1 MHTLLKDKR
10 VIFFLVFP
18 GLIVFLYAVFLP
30 IILSGYFGMTKWSGI
45 GKPIFIGL
53 ENFKNL
59 IFNDSTFIISLRNSL
74 VLGLA
79 LILIQ
84 HPLCLAAAIMI
95 DKIGG
100 KLEKVFRA
108 IFFIPC
114 VISIVVTSK
123 MWVSIYDPQYGLLN
137 KVLDMLH
144 LGFLKQ
150 EWLGNPKLVL
160 ASLCIIVMWQGFGW
174 GMLIYYAGI
183 KGISEDVYEA
193 AQIDGAS
200 GFKLFKSITFPLL
213 KPVIKIN
220 LTLAVI
226 SAFKQMEVIFL
237 TTNGGPGDSSQFIAN
252 YLYIKA
258 FNSYQYGYGN
268 AISILFVIVCIVVT
282 VILNKLI
289 KTEAIE
295 Y

>member
-1 MHTLLKDKR
+1 MHSLFKDKKT
-10 VIFFLVFP
+10 IFLLVFP
-18 GLIVFLYAVFLP
+18 GLIVFLYAVFFP
-30 IILSGYFGMTKWSGI
+30 IVLSGYFGMTEWSGL
-45 GKPIFIGL
+45 GKPVFIGL

-59 IFNDSTFIISLRNSL
+59 IFNDITFRMSLRNSL
-74 VLGLA
+74 FLGLA
-79 LILIQ
+79 LIFIQ
-84 HPLCLAAAIMI
+84 HPLCLGAAVMI

-114 VISIVVTSK
+114 VISVVVTSK
-123 MWVSIYDPQYGLLN
+123 MWVGIYDSQYGLLN
-137 KVLDMLH
+137 KILDMLH

-150 EWLGNPKLVL
+150 EWLANPKLVL
-160 ASLCIIVMWQGFGW
+160 GSLFVIIMWQGFGW

-193 AQIDGAS
+193 AKIDGA
-200 GFKLFKSITFPLL
+200 GAFELFKSITFPLL
-213 KPVIKIN
+213 KPVVKIN
-220 LTLAVI
+220 LTLAMI
-226 SAFKQMEVIFL
+226 SAFKQMEVIYL
-237 TTNGGPGDSSQFIAN
+237 TTNGGPGNASQFIAN

-268 AISILFVIVCIVVT
+268 AISILFVIVCILVT
-282 VILNKLI
+282 VIINKI
-289 KTEAIE
+289 VRKEVIE